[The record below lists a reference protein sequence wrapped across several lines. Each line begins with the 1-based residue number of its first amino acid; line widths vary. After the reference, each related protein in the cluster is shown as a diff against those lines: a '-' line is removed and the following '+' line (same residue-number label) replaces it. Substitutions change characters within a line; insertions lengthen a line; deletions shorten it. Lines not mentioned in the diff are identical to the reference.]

1 MAAAA
6 LGARDAP
13 AGGAG
18 VALEAVAEP
27 GGAVARSTVG
37 ALGVAARGAE
47 PREAGLAGAVGAVVA
62 LKVGV
67 AGALVVEAARAVAGA
82 LGGALEERRDV
93 CGGAVREALGMS
105 LCGRWRV
112 GGAVRTEGAEKSFP
126 VISP

>member
-27 GGAVARSTVG
+27 GGTVARAAVG

-82 LGGALEERRDV
+82 LGGALQGRRL
-93 CGGAVREALGMS
+93 GGG
-105 LCGRWRV
+105 
-112 GGAVRTEGAEKSFP
+112 
-126 VISP
+126 